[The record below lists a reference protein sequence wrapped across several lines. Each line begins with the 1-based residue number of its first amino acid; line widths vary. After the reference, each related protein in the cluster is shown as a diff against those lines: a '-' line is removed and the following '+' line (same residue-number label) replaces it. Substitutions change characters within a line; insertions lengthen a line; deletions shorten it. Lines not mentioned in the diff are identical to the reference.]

1 VDPESDVRHDALEH
15 CCTDGGRRMTATDTP
30 AGTSPSTWPPGLPR
44 SLDYPQVPVGSI
56 LRAAVRRWGEHTA
69 FIHHDVELSFTE
81 LGRRAHSV
89 AAGLAELGI
98 GRGDVV
104 AVHLPNC
111 LQYPAVYYGVLL
123 AGATF
128 SPTNPLLP
136 PAALAHQLSD
146 AGARA
151 VVTWEPAL
159 PVVRAA
165 LPQTA
170 VQTVVVTGPEHIADP
185 AAPVDLTGFAVPT
198 VSLGELFAADP
209 TDAHRDAAIDP
220 ETDLAHLAYTGGT
233 TGVSKG
239 VELPHRAVVTNVLQ
253 SGCFAAAAVPVLDEA
268 GDVTL
273 DQFGSVDEHPTR
285 LGTARLINLTPW
297 FHAMGVIGY
306 LNGQVMAGSTVVLHD
321 RFDPVAYVADA
332 IRYRVT
338 GIGGAPPV
346 FVALLQVPGIADA
359 DLSSVRGF
367 SSGAAP
373 LPVPLIERM
382 KALVPG
388 AVVGE
393 GYGLTEVTM
402 QATGNPSHTSGV
414 RKPGTVGVPL
424 PDTEIS
430 IRPLGGGDPLPVGER
445 GEVCIRGPQVMR
457 GYAGRPDATAESIDA
472 EGWFHSGDVGVL
484 DADGYL
490 SIVDRT
496 KDMLLYKGYNVFP
509 RELEELLF
517 GTPGVAAAAVVG
529 RPDPGAGELPVA
541 YVVRRADAAGAAL
554 TRDSVLAAINEQVTP
569 YKRLRDVVFV
579 DTLPVSP
586 AGKVLKRELA
596 AREREAAG

>member
-1 VDPESDVRHDALEH
+1 
-15 CCTDGGRRMTATDTP
+15 MTATQTQ
-30 AGTSPSTWPPGLPR
+30 PSTWPPGLPR
-44 SLDYPQVPVGSI
+44 SLEYPPVPVGSV
-56 LRAAVRRWGEHTA
+56 LRAAVRRWGDRTA
-69 FIHHDVELSFTE
+69 FVHHDVELSFAE
-81 LGRRAHSV
+81 LGRRAHAV
-89 AAGLAELGI
+89 AAGLAERGI

-123 AGATF
+123 AGAVF
-128 SPTNPLLP
+128 SPTNPLLRTSG
-136 PAALAHQLSD
+136 LAHQLAD

-151 VVTWEPAL
+151 LVTWEPVL

-165 LPQTA
+165 LAGTG
-170 VQTVVVTGPEHIADP
+170 VQTVVVTGPQQIADP
-185 AAPVDLTGFAVPT
+185 TAPVDLTDLPGA
-198 VSLGELFAADP
+198 VSLGDLLAADP
-209 TDAHRDAAIDP
+209 TDAHRDAGLDP
-220 ETDLAHLAYTGGT
+220 AADLAHLAYTGGT

-253 SGCFAAAAVPVLDEA
+253 SACFSTASLPVLDAE

-273 DQFGSVDEHPTR
+273 DQVGSPEEHPTR
-285 LGTARLINLTPW
+285 LGRAIAINLTPW

-306 LNGQVMAGSTVVLHD
+306 LNGQVLAGSTIVIHD
-321 RFDPVAYVADA
+321 RFDPALYVADA
-332 IRYRVT
+332 VRYRVT

-346 FVALLQVPGIADA
+346 FVALLQVPGIAEA
-359 DLSSVRGF
+359 DLSSVRSF

-388 AVVGE
+388 AVIGE

-402 QATGNPSHTSGV
+402 QATGNPGHTSGV

-430 IRPLGGGDPLPVGER
+430 IRPLGGGDPLPAGER

-457 GYAGRPDATAESIDA
+457 GYAGRPDATAEAIDA
-472 EGWFHSGDVGVL
+472 DGWFHTGDVGVL

-517 GTPGVAAAAVVG
+517 ALPGVTAAAVVG
-529 RPDPGAGELPVA
+529 RPDPEAGELPVA
-541 YVVRRADAAGAAL
+541 YVVRRGDDAGAAL
-554 TRDSVLAAINEQVTP
+554 TAGSVIAAVNEQVTP

-579 DTLPVSP
+579 DALPVSP
-586 AGKVLKRELA
+586 AGKVLKRELS
-596 AREREAAG
+596 ARERAAVGGEPATTS

>member
-1 VDPESDVRHDALEH
+1 
-15 CCTDGGRRMTATDTP
+15 MTTTQAASSTQP
-30 AGTSPSTWPPGLPR
+30 NTWPPGLPR
-44 SLDYPQVPVGSI
+44 SLEYPPVPVGSI
-56 LRAAVRRWGEHTA
+56 LRAAVRRWGDRTA
-69 FIHHDVELSFTE
+69 FVHHDVELSFTE
-81 LGRRAHSV
+81 LGRRAHAV
-89 AAGLAELGI
+89 AAGLAERGI

-136 PAALAHQLSD
+136 PAGLAHQLAD

-151 VVTWEPAL
+151 LVTWEPVL

-165 LPQTA
+165 LGDTG
-170 VQTVVVTGPEHIADP
+170 VQTVVVTGPQQIADP
-185 AAPVDLTGFAVPT
+185 HHPVDLADLPGA
-198 VSLGELFAADP
+198 VSLGTLLAADP
-209 TDAHRDAAIDP
+209 TDAHRDAGIDP
-220 ETDLAHLAYTGGT
+220 VTDLAHLAYTGGT

-253 SGCFAAAAVPVLDEA
+253 SACFSTGSLPELDAA

-273 DQFGSVDEHPTR
+273 DQIGSPAEHPTR
-285 LGTARLINLTPW
+285 LGTATMINLTPW

-306 LNGQVMAGSTVVLHD
+306 LNGQVMGGSTIVIHD
-321 RFDPVAYVADA
+321 RFDPALYVSDA
-332 IRYRVT
+332 VRYRVT
-338 GIGGAPPV
+338 SIGGAPPV

-367 SSGAAP
+367 ASGAAP

-388 AVVGE
+388 AVIGE

-414 RKPGTVGVPL
+414 RKAGTVGVPL
-424 PDTEIS
+424 PDTEVS
-430 IRPLGGGDPLPVGER
+430 IRPLGGGDPLPAGER

-457 GYAGRPDATAESIDA
+457 GYAGRPDATAEAIDPD
-472 EGWFHSGDVGVL
+472 GWFHTGDVGVL

-517 GTPGVAAAAVVG
+517 ATPGVAAAAVVG
-529 RPDPGAGELPVA
+529 RPDPEAGELPVA
-541 YVVRRADAAGAAL
+541 YVVRRADDAGAAL
-554 TRDSVLAAINEQVTP
+554 TGESVMATINAQVTP

-579 DTLPVSP
+579 DALPVSP
-586 AGKVLKRELA
+586 AGKVLKRELS
-596 AREREAAG
+596 ARERAGVEG

>member
-1 VDPESDVRHDALEH
+1 
-15 CCTDGGRRMTATDTP
+15 MTTTHAASSTQP
-30 AGTSPSTWPPGLPR
+30 NTWPPGLPR
-44 SLDYPQVPVGSI
+44 SLEYPPVPVGSI
-56 LRAAVRRWGEHTA
+56 LRAAVRRWGDRTA
-69 FIHHDVELSFTE
+69 FVHHDVELSFTE
-81 LGRRAHSV
+81 LGRRAHAV
-89 AAGLAELGI
+89 AAGLAERGI

-136 PAALAHQLSD
+136 PAELAHQLAD
-146 AGARA
+146 AGACA
-151 VVTWEPAL
+151 LVTWEPVL

-165 LPQTA
+165 LGDTG
-170 VQTVVVTGPEHIADP
+170 VQTVVVTGPQQIADP
-185 AAPVDLTGFAVPT
+185 AAAVELADLPGA
-198 VSLGELFAADP
+198 VSLGTLLAADP
-209 TDAHRDAAIDP
+209 TDAHRDTGIDP
-220 ETDLAHLAYTGGT
+220 VTDLAHLAYTGGT

-253 SGCFAAAAVPVLDEA
+253 SACFSTGSLPVLDAA

-273 DQFGSVDEHPTR
+273 DQIGSEAEHPTR
-285 LGTARLINLTPW
+285 LGTATMINLTPW

-306 LNGQVMAGSTVVLHD
+306 LNGQVMGGSTIVIHD
-321 RFDPVAYVADA
+321 RFDPALYVSDA
-332 IRYRVT
+332 VRYRVSS
-338 GIGGAPPV
+338 IGGAPPV

-367 SSGAAP
+367 ASGAAP

-388 AVVGE
+388 AVIGE

-414 RKPGTVGVPL
+414 RKAGTVGVPL
-424 PDTEIS
+424 PDTEVS
-430 IRPLGGGDPLPVGER
+430 IRPLGGGDPLPAGER

-472 EGWFHSGDVGVL
+472 DGWFHTGDVGVL

-517 GTPGVAAAAVVG
+517 ATPGVAAAAVVG
-529 RPDPGAGELPVA
+529 RPDPEAGELPVA
-541 YVVRRADAAGAAL
+541 YVVRRADDAGAAL
-554 TRDSVLAAINEQVTP
+554 TGESVMATINAQVTP

-579 DTLPVSP
+579 DALPVSP
-586 AGKVLKRELA
+586 AGKVLKRELS
-596 AREREAAG
+596 ARERAAVEG

>member
-1 VDPESDVRHDALEH
+1 
-15 CCTDGGRRMTATDTP
+15 MTATQEPETTEP
-30 AGTSPSTWPPGLPR
+30 TTWPPGLPR
-44 SLDYPQVPVGSI
+44 SLDYPSVPVGSV
-56 LRAAVRRWGEHTA
+56 LRAAVRRWGDRTA
-69 FIHHDVELSFTE
+69 FVHHDVELTFTE
-81 LGRRAHSV
+81 LGRRAHAV
-89 AAGLAELGI
+89 AAGLAERGI

-136 PAALAHQLSD
+136 PAALAHQLAD

-151 VVTWEPAL
+151 LVTWEPVL

-165 LPQTA
+165 LEGTG
-170 VQTVVVTGPEHIADP
+170 VQTVVVTGPQQIADP
-185 AAPVDLTGFAVPT
+185 AAPVDLDGLPGA
-198 VSLGELFAADP
+198 VSLGDLFAADA
-209 TDAHRDAAIDP
+209 TDAHRDADLDP
-220 ETDLAHLAYTGGT
+220 ADDLAHLAYTGGT

-253 SGCFAAAAVPVLDEA
+253 SACFSSGSVPVLDAE

-273 DQFGSVDEHPTR
+273 EQFGSEAEHPTR
-285 LGTARLINLTPW
+285 LGTATLINLTPW

-306 LNGQVMAGSTVVLHD
+306 LNGQVMAGSRVVIHD
-321 RFDPVAYVADA
+321 RFEPKLYVDDA
-332 IRYRVT
+332 VRYRVT

-346 FVALLQVPGIADA
+346 FVALLQVPGVFEA

-367 SSGAAP
+367 ASGAAP
-373 LPVPLIERM
+373 LPVPLIEKMR
-382 KALVPG
+382 ALVPG
-388 AVVGE
+388 AVIGE

-402 QATGNPSHTSGV
+402 QATGNPGHTTGV
-414 RKPGTVGVPL
+414 RKAGTVGVPL

-457 GYAGRPDATAESIDA
+457 GYAGRPEATAESIDPD
-472 EGWFHSGDVGVL
+472 GWFHTGDVGVL

-509 RELEELLF
+509 RELEELLYA
-517 GTPGVAAAAVVG
+517 TSGVAAAAVVG
-529 RPDPGAGELPVA
+529 RPDPEAGELPVA
-541 YVVRRADAAGAAL
+541 DVVRRQDEAGAAL
-554 TRDSVLAAINEQVTP
+554 TGEGVMATVNEQVVP
-569 YKRLRDVVFV
+569 YKRLRDVVFL
-579 DTLPVSP
+579 DALPVSP
-586 AGKVLKRELA
+586 AGKVLKRELS
-596 AREREAAG
+596 AREREAAATTS

>member
-1 VDPESDVRHDALEH
+1 
-15 CCTDGGRRMTATDTP
+15 
-30 AGTSPSTWPPGLPR
+30 
-44 SLDYPQVPVGSI
+44 VPVGSV
-56 LRAAVRRWGEHTA
+56 LRAAVRRWGDRTA
-69 FIHHDVELSFTE
+69 FVHHDVELSFTE
-81 LGRRAHSV
+81 LGRRAHAV
-89 AAGLAELGI
+89 AAGLAERGI

-136 PAALAHQLSD
+136 PAGLAHQLAD

-151 VVTWEPAL
+151 LVTWEPVL

-165 LPQTA
+165 LAGTG
-170 VQTVVVTGPEHIADP
+170 VQTVVVTGPQQIADP
-185 AAPVDLTGFAVPT
+185 GAAVDLEGLPGA
-198 VSLGELFAADP
+198 VSLGELLTADP
-209 TDAHRDAAIDP
+209 TDAHRDAGVDP
-220 ETDLAHLAYTGGT
+220 ASDLAHLAYTGGT

-239 VELPHRAVVTNVLQ
+239 VELPHRTVVTNVVQ
-253 SGCFAAAAVPVLDEA
+253 SVCFSTGSLPTLDAE
-268 GDVTL
+268 GDVTV
-273 DQFGSVDEHPTR
+273 DQFGSEAEHPTR
-285 LGTARLINLTPW
+285 LGTATLINLTPW

-306 LNGQVMAGSTVVLHD
+306 LNGQVMGGSTVVIHD
-321 RFDPVAYVADA
+321 RFDPALYVSDA
-332 IRYRVT
+332 VRYRVT
-338 GIGGAPPV
+338 SIGGAPPV
-346 FVALLQVPGIADA
+346 FVALLQVPGIAEA

-388 AVVGE
+388 AVIGE

-402 QATGNPSHTSGV
+402 MATGNPPHTSGV
-414 RKPGTVGVPL
+414 RKAGTVGVPL

-457 GYAGRPDATAESIDA
+457 GYAGRPDATAESIDPD
-472 EGWFHSGDVGVL
+472 GWFHTGDVGVL

-517 GTPGVAAAAVVG
+517 ATPGVAAAAVVG
-529 RPDPGAGELPVA
+529 RPDPEAGELPVA
-541 YVVRRADAAGAAL
+541 YVVRRGDDSGAGLTAAG
-554 TRDSVLAAINEQVTP
+554 VMGVINEQVTP

-579 DTLPVSP
+579 DALPVSP
-586 AGKVLKRELA
+586 AGKVLKRELS
-596 AREREAAG
+596 ARERAAAADG